1 MDGTEEQFL
10 RALLHVGIGGC
21 FLPAETDVPLGTG
34 YQMDILDGEDRLL
47 VRCKA
52 KVAAKQDR
60 WIGVRFLEIERSALQ
75 ALRAEIA
82 KLASPPRG

>member
-1 MDGTEEQFL
+1 
-10 RALLHVGIGGC
+10 
-21 FLPAETDVPLGTG
+21 
-34 YQMDILDGEDRLL
+34 

-82 KLASPPRG
+82 KLTSPPSG